1 MIREFALNAL
11 KNLNMIG
18 SLISDNFVSKN
29 KIEHRSKLD
38 YVKIFVYEEDN
49 IIKGFI
55 ELEVHFEVVEII
67 NIAVDESYQKQG
79 VASKLLKYV
88 IDNFK
93 CERILLEVKED
104 NEKALNFYKK
114 HNFIEINRREKYYG
128 DKDAIIM
135 ERSIV

>member
-1 MIREFALNAL
+1 MIREFTLNDL
-11 KNLNMIG
+11 ENIDTIG

-29 KIEHRSKLD
+29 KIEDRSKLD

-49 IIKGFI
+49 TIKGFI
-55 ELEVHFEVVEII
+55 ELEAHFELVEII
-67 NIAVDESYQKQG
+67 NIAVEESFQKQG
-79 VASKLLKYV
+79 VASKLLDYV
-88 IDNFK
+88 IENFK
-93 CERILLEVKED
+93 CERILLEVKEN

-135 ERSIV
+135 ERSII